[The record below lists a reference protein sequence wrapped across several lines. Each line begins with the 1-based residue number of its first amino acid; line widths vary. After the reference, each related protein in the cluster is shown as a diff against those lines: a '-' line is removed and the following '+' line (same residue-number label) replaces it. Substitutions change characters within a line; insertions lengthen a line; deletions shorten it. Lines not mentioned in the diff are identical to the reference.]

1 MRDHLDTVGR
11 LVKRTFAIHLPR
23 MGDDWW
29 ERGVI
34 KALSFQQRKDAAE
47 RGWDSLDD
55 LDVAALLVALD
66 NNWEMF
72 MRWGIVPR
80 EGRNW
85 LKEAISI
92 RHRYAHEPVGS
103 TREPRR
109 AYRDVDTLCLLAQVL
124 DPQAPE
130 RVELEAARDALL
142 PTAEGKSAGEI
153 RDDPVTEPDGEP
165 ASLEEWL
172 VPAAM
177 VRLRARPETLGIVMS
192 VDQGPAERTAM
203 VFHDGTA
210 HSYFESQLELQAQEP
225 KGTLNAAQM
234 RIGFTAAELLN
245 PAVNRLYSFN
255 TGRIEYEPYQFRPV
269 MKLIQSDRPRLLIAD
284 DVGVGKT
291 IEAGLIIKELQAR
304 QRVDSILVICPKQLV
319 VESKWRQELKRFD
332 EDFVE
337 LDSATLRYCLD
348 EARLE
353 GQWPTRY
360 RKAILPYSLLD
371 ERLLMGQGEGRS
383 RRHGLLSII
392 PPVKFDLVVVDEAH
406 HLRNRETWRHRVVS
420 HLLSSSEA
428 AVLVSAT
435 PIQTGSS
442 DLFNLLRLLRPD
454 TFADA
459 GAFDRMKEPNAF
471 IAEAEAIARRGG
483 SEWQLDALIAL
494 EGATETAW
502 GKAVMLADPRVDE
515 VRTLLEVE
523 DATEEQRVRV
533 VRMLQNLNTFSG
545 LINRT
550 RRRDIGN
557 FTVRKPETHAVDFTP
572 EQQAVHDELL
582 DLCGRILAPRAGSQS
597 LEFLLS
603 TLRRQASSSLNGLG
617 PFIQDML
624 NNRLGAEE
632 LSEADFDGET
642 LTTDGLVAFKS
653 EIQSLARLASELRSD
668 PKLDSLLR
676 IVDEKRKL
684 DNNKVLVFSTFRHTL
699 AYLRPKLQEAGV
711 RVGLVHG
718 GITDDDRRE
727 IRARFAMDRQHPD
740 ALDVL
745 LSSEVGTEGLDN
757 QFCDAL
763 VNYDI
768 PWNPMRIEQRIGR
781 IDRRGQKSETI
792 SIKNLIV
799 NGTVD
804 AAIYERCLLR
814 IGVFHNALGASEAI
828 LGELSRELH
837 SIAED
842 LTLTASERDA
852 KLQQLADNKLA
863 RVQEQAELEERE
875 AALFGL
881 AVQKLD
887 DDGVTATASPWLA
900 ASQMARL
907 VEEYLERLGYERAPG
922 MFDRPVAVF
931 RPDRET
937 RAALVDAARSEPE
950 TSGSVRWRRWLEE
963 AGDGTR
969 RLTFDP
975 ALAEDESVELLSAA
989 HDLVKVAARAIGV
1002 PGGEGEVPL
1011 RVVSEEVPP
1020 GRYPFEVYGWRTLGL
1035 KDNYELVIVTTAS
1048 EVSGLVSELLTTAED
1063 GESVLASTEA
1073 DALQARHYDE
1083 WLEAR
1088 AQHIERTAV
1097 HVAAQLASLEL
1108 SHRARTAQ
1116 LEDQLAEASHPNIVR
1131 MRESELRSVE
1141 EDFTRRRMEL
1151 QQAQNRCDI
1160 IASRLCRGVLEVVR
1174 R

>member
-11 LVKRTFAIHLPR
+11 LVKRIFESHLPR

-47 RGWDSLDD
+47 RGWRALDD
-55 LDVAALLVALD
+55 LDVAALFVALD
-66 NNWEMF
+66 NNWDMF
-72 MRWGIVPR
+72 IRWGIVTK

-109 AYRDVDTLCLLAQVL
+109 AYRDVDTLFLLAQAL

-130 RVELEAARDALL
+130 IVELEAARDALL
-142 PTAEGKSAGEI
+142 PTREGTAP
-153 RDDPVTEPDGEP
+153 RDEMPVAAPDDSDGP
-165 ASLEEWL
+165 DSGVDWL
-172 VPAAM
+172 VPAAL
-177 VRLRARPETLGIVMS
+177 VRLRARPEIVGVVMS
-192 VDQGPAERTAM
+192 VDRGQVERTAM
-203 VFHDGTA
+203 VFHDGSA
-210 HSYFESQLELQAQEP
+210 HQYFESQLEPQSTGPQE
-225 KGTLNAAQM
+225 KLNAAEM
-234 RIGFTAAELLN
+234 RTGFTAAELLN
-245 PAVNRLYSFN
+245 PAVSRLYSFN

-269 MKLIQSDRPRLLIAD
+269 MKLINSDRPRLLIAD

-304 QRVDSILVICPKQLV
+304 QRLDSILVICPKQLV
-319 VESKWRQELKRFD
+319 VESKWRQELRRFD
-332 EDFVE
+332 EDFIE

-353 GQWPTRY
+353 GQWPARY

-392 PPVKFDLVVVDEAH
+392 PPVKFDLVIVDEAH

-420 HLLSSSEA
+420 HLLASSEA

-454 TFADA
+454 TFTDS

-471 IAEAEAIARRGG
+471 IAEADAVARRGG
-483 SEWQLDALIAL
+483 PDWQLDALIAL
-494 EGATETAW
+494 EGAAETAW
-502 GKAVMLADPRVDE
+502 GKAVMMADPRMDA
-515 VRTLLEVE
+515 VRTLLEDE
-523 DATEEQRVRV
+523 DMTEEKRVRV
-533 VRMLQNLNTFSG
+533 VRLLQNLNTFSG

-572 EQQAVHDELL
+572 EQQLVHDELL
-582 DLCGRILAPRAGSQS
+582 DLCRRILAPRAGSQS

-603 TLRRQASSSLNGLG
+603 TLRRQASSSLNGLA
-617 PFIQDML
+617 PFIHDVL

-632 LSEADFDGET
+632 LSEADFEGET
-642 LTTDGLVAFKS
+642 LAANGLLSFRS
-653 EIQSLARLASELRSD
+653 EIQVLAHRASELRED
-668 PKLDSLLR
+668 PKLDSLFS
-676 IVDEKRKL
+676 IVQEKRKL
-684 DNNKVLVFSTFRHTL
+684 ENNKVLVFSTFRHTL
-699 AYLRPKLQEAGV
+699 AYILPRLREAGV

-718 GITDDDRRE
+718 GVPDDDRRE
-727 IRARFAMDRQHPD
+727 IRSRFALDRQNPD

-781 IDRRGQKSETI
+781 IDRRGQKSESI

-814 IGVFHNALGASEAI
+814 IGVFHDALGASEEI
-828 LGELSRELH
+828 LGEMSRELH

-842 LTLTASERDA
+842 LTLTDAERDA

-863 RVQEQAELEERE
+863 RVQEQTELEERE

-887 DDGVTATASPWLA
+887 EDGVAASASPWLA
-900 ASQMARL
+900 TPQMARL
-907 VEEYLERLGYERAPG
+907 VEEYLERQGHDRAPG

-931 RPDRET
+931 RPDRQT
-937 RAALVDAARSEPE
+937 RAVLVDAARSDPE
-950 TSGSVRWRRWLEE
+950 NAGNIRWRRWLED
-963 AGDGTR
+963 AGDATR

-975 ALAEDESVELLSAA
+975 ALAEDEGVELLSAA
-989 HDLVKVAARAIGV
+989 HGLVRAAARAIGV
-1002 PGGEGEVPL
+1002 PDGEVEVPL
-1011 RVVSEEVPP
+1011 RVASDEVPS
-1020 GRYPFEVYGWRTLGL
+1020 GRYPFAVFGWRTLGL
-1035 KDNYELVIVTTAS
+1035 KDNYELAVVATESKLGGT
-1048 EVSGLVSELLTTAED
+1048 VGGLLLRAED
-1063 GESVLASTEA
+1063 GDSALTDAEA
-1073 DALQARHYDE
+1073 DAIEVRHYE
-1083 WLEAR
+1083 KWLEAR
-1088 AQHIERTAV
+1088 AQHIEETTV
-1097 HVAAQLASLEL
+1097 HIAAQLASLEL
-1108 SHRARTAQ
+1108 SHRARVAQ

-1141 EDFTRRRMEL
+1141 EDFARRRTDL
-1151 QQAQNRCDI
+1151 QRAESRCDI
-1160 IASRLCRGVLEVVR
+1160 TTSRICRGVLEVVSG
-1174 R
+1174 